1 MSILDKFVNLG
12 LIWVSEKI
20 KSKLSNEDNLG
31 WKKIILKT
39 LNFEGKYEEC
49 IEKAIELYGQTK

>member
-1 MSILDKFVNLG
+1 MEKFVSLG

-31 WKKIILKT
+31 WKKISLKT
-39 LNFEGKYEEC
+39 LNYEGKYEEC
-49 IEKAIELYGQTK
+49 IEKAI